1 MKTLAALLAIATLTT
16 AQCCHSVPCPEE
28 LGDCNK
34 CIMSNGQVV
43 ALTRNI
49 CGDYTLEKCR
59 NVYFGNDAGLSDDGC
74 NTCTCGEKGAMC
86 TLKGCPAY
94 DRDRCL
100 KEHGPSWD
108 CEGSTCHCTD
118 CGLGFSAGK

>member
-86 TLKGCPAY
+86 TLKGCPA
-94 DRDRCL
+94 L
-100 KEHGPSWD
+100 VTVLTAVW
-108 CEGSTCHCTD
+108 
-118 CGLGFSAGK
+118 GFLLESEPVLFFKLFDEL